1 MRVEFINPFIKGAVD
16 VIKAEANVEP
26 VKGALRIEES
36 AVNTQEDLT
45 VLIGV
50 TGKLQGVVMYSLS
63 ERTAKN
69 IVSTMIGEPIPIYN
83 EMVESAVA
91 EMGNVITG
99 IASAELEAAGIICKI
114 APPTMVQGRGVI
126 ISTINIQRLVIP
138 LSTPLG
144 DLKVSVA
151 LKEL

>member
-16 VIKAEANVEP
+16 VIKAEVNIEP
-26 VKGALRIEES
+26 VKGQLSVEES
-36 AVNTQEDLT
+36 AVTTQEDLT

-50 TGKLQGVVMYSLS
+50 TGKLQGVVMYSMS

-69 IVSTMIGEPIPIYN
+69 MVSTMLGERIPVYN
-83 EMVESAVA
+83 NMVESAVA
-91 EMGNVITG
+91 EMGNVISG
-99 IASAELEAAGIICKI
+99 IASAELEAAGFICKI

-126 ISTINIQRLVIP
+126 ISTINIKRLVIP
-138 LSTPLG
+138 LSTSLG
-144 DLKVSVA
+144 DIRVSVA

>member
-26 VKGALRIEES
+26 TKGALGIEES

-69 IVSTMIGEPIPIYN
+69 LVSTMLGEPIPIYN
-83 EMVESAVA
+83 EMVESAIA

-126 ISTINIQRLVIP
+126 ISTINIKRLVIP
-138 LSTPLG
+138 LSTSLG
-144 DLKVSVA
+144 DIKVSVA